1 MDATGANLPLKKLQF
16 KIDTAKKEREVAEIV
31 ESDEFKLLE
40 QQVSK
45 FRNQSE
51 TAILLR
57 RANAN
62 ESGLEPV
69 LETNIS
75 GLPDRTIF
83 LTASKFLLNLTRKQR
98 YLRV

>member
-1 MDATGANLPLKKLQF
+1 MDATGANLPLKKMQF

-51 TAILLR
+51 TAS
-57 RANAN
+57 
-62 ESGLEPV
+62 ESGLQPV
-69 LETNIS
+69 LKTNIS
-75 GLPDRTIF
+75 EPDR
-83 LTASKFLLNLTRKQR
+83 LEVALKASAFCHKALLLSTPNF
-98 YLRV
+98 

>member
-31 ESDEFKLLE
+31 ESDEFKQLE

-62 ESGLEPV
+62 KSKLEPV
-69 LETNIS
+69 RETNIS
-75 GLPDRTIF
+75 GSPDRLEVALKPQSESQNSAAVNPQF
-83 LTASKFLLNLTRKQR
+83 
-98 YLRV
+98 

>member
-1 MDATGANLPLKKLQF
+1 MDATGANLPLKKMQF

-62 ESGLEPV
+62 ESALEPV

-75 GLPDRTIF
+75 GLPDRLEVALKIQSESQNSAAVNPQF
-83 LTASKFLLNLTRKQR
+83 
-98 YLRV
+98 